1 MENNNKKINFHSDS
15 SCEDLPAEKK
25 QKIINCLK
33 CKAKPHNVNI
43 RKNYPLCKECF
54 LSFMQHKFRTNIG
67 QARKVKKGANVLI
80 ALSGGNCSRALLDIF
95 YKYHKGAENPK
106 SGKIQRFKEI
116 AVAYIDDSIIT
127 GENHVEKIKEI
138 VTPYNIPLLIR
149 SIEDVFSISLD
160 DDNNNSNIFTI
171 KKKDGKKELAINQIT
186 NIDNKIAMKEL
197 FESIPLLA
205 DKECLINNIRLVLL
219 NYMAKTSKYTVL
231 CLGDSSTKVA
241 IDVISNT
248 CKGRGSSLPED
259 IANETEFL
267 NDVVVIKP
275 GKTLLK
281 EEFIQYNEYFDL
293 DCIPEKQYSD
303 LEISKSIDLIS
314 AGFISDL
321 QENFPSTVTTVVST
335 ANKISVEKEKYS
347 PYHCTLCLCPIRKDS
362 EKWLASNSITE
373 IKNIADY
380 NYDHTEVYK
389 NIPKYYQYLC
399 FNCQILIDSI
409 NLQENQTVYLPHYVA
424 NKIHKYIISS
434 SS

>member
-1 MENNNKKINFHSDS
+1 MDSNKKINCRSDS
-15 SCEDLPAEKK
+15 SSEDLPAEKK
-25 QKIINCLK
+25 KKIINCLK

-67 QARKVKKGANVLI
+67 QAKKVKKGVNVLI

-106 SGKIQRFKEI
+106 SGKIQRFKDI

-127 GENHVEKIKEI
+127 GESHVQKIKEI
-138 VTPYNIPLLIR
+138 VTPYDIPLLIR
-149 SIEDVFSISLD
+149 PIEDIFSISLD
-160 DDNNNSNIFTI
+160 DNNDNYKIITVKN
-171 KKKDGKKELAINQIT
+171 KDGKKELEISQNT
-186 NIDNKIAMKEL
+186 NIDNKTAMKEL
-197 FESIPLLA
+197 YESIPLLA

-219 NYMAKTSKYTVL
+219 NYMAKISKYPVL

-259 IANETEFL
+259 IASETEL
-267 NDVVVIKP
+267 LKDVVIIKP

-293 DCIPEKQYSD
+293 DYIPEKQYNSS
-303 LEISKSIDLIS
+303 EIAKSIDLIS

-335 ANKISVEKEKYS
+335 ANKITVEEENYS
-347 PYHCTLCLCPIRKDS
+347 SYHCSLCLCPIRKDS

-373 IKNIADY
+373 VKDRTDY

-399 FNCQILIDSI
+399 FNCHILIDSI
-409 NLQENQTVYLPHYVA
+409 NLQENQTVYLPYYVA
-424 NKIHKYIISS
+424 EKINKYISASS
-434 SS
+434 S